1 VITLRDDGVHV
12 DGYQAGKPFAS
23 FLPGIAGEHGKP
35 LWAFYCNRGQC
46 IASFGVRNRDGA
58 MLEFHPAN
66 KAYALNSRLGF
77 RSFFRFGDAD
87 GPRLHEAFQA
97 VPAPG
102 VAQRLVVRA
111 HEIEIEETH
120 AALGLQM
127 QVVYFTL
134 PHEQLPAL
142 VRRVQVRNIGT
153 QPWLADVL
161 DGLPLVVPYGLEE
174 KLLKQLS
181 RTMEAFAEVR
191 EVDSALPFF
200 KLKVEPSDRPD
211 VSRIDAGFFAFA
223 LQQGRVLPMLVD
235 PDLVFGSDTS
245 LGTPLAFLQQPRIGA
260 AAARRDTLSACAFAQ
275 LQLSLAPGE
284 SATWDAYFGQA
295 ESWPQASALRERI
308 QAEPGYAQRRQA
320 QNAQLVQGIAER
332 FALIS
337 GVPQLDAYSRQAF
350 LDNTLRGGMPVVIEG
365 PQGPRVFHT
374 FTRKHG
380 DLERDYNAFEL
391 APTVWSQGNGNFRD
405 VNQNRRNEHF
415 VFPALDAANVRSFFE
430 LMQID
435 GNNPLVIRAESFH
448 LAAQAIAELCR
459 DEPALL
465 CAPLRDLLGGPFS
478 PAQLHEALLAAG
490 VPLRPA
496 FERILGHAATV
507 QEANHGEGYWVDHWT
522 YNFDL
527 IDSYAA
533 LFPDRLGALLL
544 GQRDL
549 GWFDSEHRVQPRER
563 KTVLRGDGQVRQLHA
578 VVRDEEK
585 AQLIAARSEQP
596 QRLRAGHG
604 QGDVYRS
611 TLLAKIVSL
620 LALKATLF
628 DPFGTGLEMEAEKP
642 GWCDALNGMPGLFGS
657 STHEAFALRR
667 ALAFARRAVREHLGA
682 GRLDLPV
689 EVASLLRSATA
700 ALAHADA
707 QDFLP
712 TWQQL
717 ADTREA
723 FRAQTCLGVAGDDAA
738 LDAAELLAFFDAA
751 EQQLARGLAGAV
763 DAEGLPVSYY
773 LHEALEYEP
782 LPAHGPAPLPGQ
794 PGEPVFVRVR
804 RFARQPLPAFLEGCV
819 QALRCTADR
828 PSARALHTAVRASG
842 LFDRPLGMYRVNL
855 PLDALSFE
863 IGRIRT
869 FAPGWLENESIFLH
883 MHYKFLLETLR
894 SGLAA
899 EFFEDLKRGLVAL
912 HDPAVYG
919 RSPLENSS
927 FIASSRFPDA
937 RAHGTGFVARL
948 SGATAEW
955 ISMLLHMGLGAA
967 PFRVV
972 DGALRFEPKPVL
984 AGWLFTT
991 EAQQGTP
998 AGSFGFKLFGHTWV
1012 IYANP
1017 RRLDSFGLAAVGPAA
1032 FELHYR
1038 DGRRATHAGAWLPEA
1053 LARDL
1058 RDGRLERLMVAL
1070 ER

>member
-1 VITLRDDGVHV
+1 MT
-12 DGYQAGKPFAS
+12 
-23 FLPGIAGEHGKP
+23 
-35 LWAFYCNRGQC
+35 
-46 IASFGVRNRDGA
+46 
-58 MLEFHPAN
+58 
-66 KAYALNSRLGF
+66 
-77 RSFFRFGDAD
+77 
-87 GPRLHEAFQA
+87 
-97 VPAPG
+97 
-102 VAQRLVVRA
+102 QRLIVRA

-120 AALGLQM
+120 PTLGLQM
-127 QVVYFTL
+127 RVVYFTL
-134 PHEQLPAL
+134 PHERVPAL

-153 QPWLADVL
+153 RRCDAEVL

-223 LQQGRVLPMLVD
+223 LQQGRALPMLVD

-245 LGTPLAFLQQPRIGA
+245 LRTPLAFLQQPRIDA
-260 AAARRDTLSACAFAQ
+260 AAGRRDTFSACAFAQ
-275 LQLSLAPGE
+275 LRLSLAPGE
-284 SATWDAYFGQA
+284 TSGWDSYFGQA
-295 ESWPQASALRERI
+295 DRWQQANALRMRI
-308 QAEPGYAQRRQA
+308 QADARLRAVRRQA
-320 QNAQLVQGIAER
+320 ENAQLVQGIGEH
-332 FALIS
+332 FALIA

-350 LDNTLRGGMPVVIEG
+350 LDNTLRGGMPVVIDG

-391 APTVWSQGNGNFRD
+391 APTCWSQGNGNFRD
-405 VNQNRRNEHF
+405 VDQNRRNEHY
-415 VFPALDAANVRSFFE
+415 VFPAIDAANIRGFFE
-430 LMQID
+430 LIQID
-435 GNNPLVIRAESFH
+435 GNNPLVIRAEAFS
-448 LAAQAIAELCR
+448 LPGDAWAALCR
-459 DEPALL
+459 DEPALQ
-465 CAPLRDLLGGPFS
+465 AVPLRELLQGLFS
-478 PAQLHEALLAAG
+478 PAQLHEALLQACGPATP
-490 VPLRPA
+490 VRPV
-496 FERILGHAATV
+496 FDRILGRAETV
-507 QEANHGEGYWVDHWT
+507 QDASHGEGYWVDHWI
-522 YNFDL
+522 YIFDL

-533 LFPDRLGALLL
+533 LFPDRMRTLLL

-549 GWFDSEHRVQPRER
+549 GWFDSDHRVQPRER

-578 VVRDEEK
+578 VVRDAEK
-585 AQLIAARSEQP
+585 ARLIASRSEQP

-604 QGDVYRS
+604 HGAVYRS
-611 TLLAKIVSL
+611 TLLAKMISL

-642 GWCDALNGMPGLFGS
+642 GWCDALNGLPGLFGS

-667 ALAFARRAVREHLGA
+667 ALAFARQAVREHLGA
-682 GRLDLPV
+682 GRLELPV
-689 EVASLLRSATA
+689 EVASLLRTATA

-717 ADTREA
+717 ADAREA
-723 FRAQTCLGVAGDDAA
+723 FRAQTRLGVSGDDAA
-738 LDAAELLAFFDAA
+738 LDGTELQAFFDAA
-751 EQQLARGLAGAV
+751 ERQLAIGLARAV
-763 DAEGLPVSYY
+763 DAQGLPVSYY
-773 LHEALEYEP
+773 QHEVLEYEP
-782 LPAHGPAPLPGQ
+782 LPSDGPAPLPGQ
-794 PGEPVFVRVR
+794 QSEPVFVHVR
-804 RFARQPLPAFLEGCV
+804 RFAQQPLPAFLEGAV
-819 QALRCTADR
+819 QALRCVGDT
-828 PSARALHTAVRASG
+828 PSALALHTAVRASG

-863 IGRIRT
+863 IGRVRT

-899 EFFEDLKRGLVAL
+899 EFFQDLKRGLVAL

-937 RAHGTGFVARL
+937 RAHGVGFVARL

-984 AGWLFTT
+984 ADWLFTS
-991 EAQQGTP
+991 EAAQGTP

-1012 IYANP
+1012 IYGNP
-1017 RRLDSFGLAAVGPAA
+1017 QRLDSFGPAAVAPAA
-1032 FELHYR
+1032 FDLHYR
-1038 DGRRATHAGAWLPEA
+1038 DGRRASHRGAWLPQA
-1053 LARDL
+1053 LALDL
-1058 RDGRLERLMVAL
+1058 REGRLERLLVAL